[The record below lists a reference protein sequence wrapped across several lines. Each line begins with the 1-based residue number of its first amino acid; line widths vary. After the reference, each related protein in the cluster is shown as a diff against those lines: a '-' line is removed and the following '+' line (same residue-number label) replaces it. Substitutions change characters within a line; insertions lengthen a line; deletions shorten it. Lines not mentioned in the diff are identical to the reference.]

1 MKMLIFDSYIDGIQT
16 MLRTL
21 KSPERG
27 LSNDTKITLIGQ
39 ELNVIGSSQSV
50 HFLSK

>member
-16 MLRTL
+16 MLCTL

-39 ELNVIGSSQSV
+39 ELNVIGLIAICS
-50 HFLSK
+50 FLI